1 MRIRAKTGKFVHAN
15 RVGKLNKVPRARRL
29 AVPCG
34 KKKGRMADQQP
45 SDLMFYGASD
55 RNRTRNPLI
64 TNQLLYR

>member
-1 MRIRAKTGKFVHAN
+1 MKSDSKAKHAN
-15 RVGKLNKVPRARRL
+15 RHAASIPN
-29 AVPCG
+29 G

-45 SDLMFYGASD
+45 SDLMFCGASD